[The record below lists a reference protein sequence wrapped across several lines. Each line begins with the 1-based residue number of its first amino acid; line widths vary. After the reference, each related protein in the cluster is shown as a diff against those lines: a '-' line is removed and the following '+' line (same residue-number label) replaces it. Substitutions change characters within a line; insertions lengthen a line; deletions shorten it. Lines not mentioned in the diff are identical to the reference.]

1 MIRMTDLWKTV
12 HVLDQVAAVINNSND
27 IKQDFF
33 YLEFAIEIVKLWKL
47 WNSNFCVL
55 QYYYTLKYNY
65 YST

>member
-33 YLEFAIEIVKLWKL
+33 YLEFAIEIVKL
-47 WNSNFCVL
+47 
-55 QYYYTLKYNY
+55 
-65 YST
+65 